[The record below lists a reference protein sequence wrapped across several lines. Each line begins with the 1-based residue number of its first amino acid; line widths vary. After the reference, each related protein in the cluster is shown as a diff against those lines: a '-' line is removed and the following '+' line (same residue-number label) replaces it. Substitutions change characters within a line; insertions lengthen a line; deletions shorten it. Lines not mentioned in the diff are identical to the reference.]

1 MRIIITG
8 FIVLVIWSFLSMW
21 LYVDILKPAAGKPVI
36 TDQPVDMRAVRAADS
51 LAKLLASIPDPLI
64 VTYKFDGVEFTPG
77 QQSDDAV
84 TGFKEW
90 LEKYPSSMLLV
101 TGHSDFIGTPE
112 YNKDLGQK
120 RAQIIYEY
128 LLSKGIPGNRI
139 MVTSAGEDEPVA
151 PHYTEEGRLK
161 NRRTEVRIK
170 HN

>member
-21 LYVDILKPAAGKPVI
+21 LYVDILKPAAVKPVI
-36 TDQPVDMRAVRAADS
+36 TEQPVDMNAVRAADS
-51 LAKLLASIPDPLI
+51 LAKLIASIPDPLI
-64 VTYKFDGVEFTPG
+64 VNYDFDGIEFKPG
-77 QQSDDAV
+77 QQSDNAV
-84 TGFKEW
+84 TAFKEW

-112 YNKDLGQK
+112 YNKDLGLK
-120 RAQIIYEY
+120 RAQNLYEY
-128 LLSKGIPGNRI
+128 LLSKGIPAGRI
-139 MVTSAGEDEPVA
+139 VVTSAGEDEPVA